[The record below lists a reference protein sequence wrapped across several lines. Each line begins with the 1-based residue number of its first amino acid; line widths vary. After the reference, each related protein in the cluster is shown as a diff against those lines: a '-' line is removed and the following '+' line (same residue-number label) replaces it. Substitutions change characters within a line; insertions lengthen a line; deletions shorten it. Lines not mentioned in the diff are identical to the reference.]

1 MFGDIE
7 REISLSFED
16 ILCGI
21 SLLLGDIQERD
32 IAMIIWRYQVAK
44 YRYCMEDVVNNLAS
58 HGHHEQLN
66 ENENITNKQ
75 RIKKGQNSST

>member
-32 IAMIIWRYQVAK
+32 IAMIIWRYQVA
-44 YRYCMEDVVNNLAS
+44 
-58 HGHHEQLN
+58 
-66 ENENITNKQ
+66 NIVIVWRTLL
-75 RIKKGQNSST
+75 IIWLVTVTTSKKTKTKI